1 MNMADPK
8 KIADSDLDDDI
19 EIIVEGE
26 DEDQSLD
33 AKQAD
38 DDDDDDG
45 DDERPEADQREAQE
59 EGDDGDEVNARQLRR
74 KRQKQRQKETMKKTR
89 EENAALLRELQEAK
103 QRLAALETRNVQ
115 NDALTAEQRY
125 NAALQQVQVAEAQLK
140 EAFDTGD
147 GEKAIKAQRLRE
159 QAMRVAYEAD
169 DLRKRLNNPQL
180 QQNNPSLDARTENH
194 AQQWMREN
202 PWFNPAGEDEDSIIA
217 RAIDEAW
224 AREAQKQGINPSSE
238 QYWDE
243 LDARVKRRLGKTEQ
257 PVDRQRRK
265 GPPVTGRG
273 ESGSR
278 ASTSEKFFLSAER
291 KQALVQAGV
300 WDDPEKRKQYIRR
313 FQEYDRANRA

>member
-1 MNMADPK
+1 MADPK
-8 KIADSDLDDDI
+8 KTTDDDLNDDI

-26 DEDQSLD
+26 GEDQDLD
-33 AKQAD
+33 AKEADED
-38 DDDDDDG
+38 DDEDD
-45 DDERPEADQREAQE
+45 RPEADQREAQE
-59 EGDDGDEVNARQLRR
+59 EGEDGDEVNARQLRR

-103 QRLAALETRNVQ
+103 QRLAALETRNIQ
-115 NDALTAEQRY
+115 SDAQTAEQRY
-125 NAALQQVQVAEAQLK
+125 NAALQQMQMAETQLK

-159 QAMRVAYEAD
+159 QAMRVAQDAD
-169 DLRKRLNNPQL
+169 ELRKRLNNPQL
-180 QQNNPSLDARTENH
+180 QQKAPDLDARTQNH
-194 AQQWMREN
+194 AQQWMTEN
-202 PWFNPAGEDEDSIIA
+202 PWFNPSGTDEDSVIA

-224 AREAQKQGINPSSE
+224 ANEARQRGVSPASE
-238 QYWDE
+238 EYWDE
-243 LDARVKRRLGKTEQ
+243 LDARVKRRLAKPE
-257 PVDRQRRK
+257 PAADRQRRK

-273 ESGSR
+273 EGSPR

>member
-1 MNMADPK
+1 MADPK
-8 KIADSDLDDDI
+8 KTLNEDDQNDDF

-26 DEDQSLD
+26 EEGQELEAQASDDDADDEDD
-33 AKQAD
+33 
-38 DDDDDDG
+38 
-45 DDERPEADQREAQE
+45 RPESDQREAQE
-59 EGDDGDEVNARQLRR
+59 EGEDGDEVNARQLRR
-74 KRQKQRQKETMKKTR
+74 KRQKQRQKETIKKTR
-89 EENAALLRELQEAK
+89 EENAALIRELQEAK
-103 QRLAALETRNVQ
+103 QRLAALETRNIQ
-115 NDALTAEQRY
+115 TDAQTAEQRY
-125 NAALQQVQVAEAQLK
+125 NAALQQIQMAETQLK

-159 QAMRVAYEAD
+159 QAMRVAQEAD

-180 QQNNPSLDARTENH
+180 QQKAPVLDTRTESY
-194 AQQWMREN
+194 AQRWMAEN
-202 PWFNPAGEDEDSIIA
+202 AWFNPAGEDEDSVIA

-224 AREAQKQGINPSSE
+224 AREAQRQGISPASE
-238 QYWDE
+238 EYWDE
-243 LDARVKRRLGKTEQ
+243 LDARVKRRLAKPE
-257 PVDRQRRK
+257 PAADRQRRK

-273 ESGSR
+273 EGSPR

>member
-1 MNMADPK
+1 MVDPK
-8 KIADSDLDDDI
+8 KALVEDDQDDI
-19 EIIVEGE
+19 EIIEE
-26 DEDQSLD
+26 DEQQDEELE
-33 AKQAD
+33 AQASD
-38 DDDDDDG
+38 DDDE
-45 DDERPEADQREAQE
+45 DERPEEDQREARE

-89 EENAALLRELQEAK
+89 EENAALMRELMEAK
-103 QRLAALETRNVQ
+103 QRLAALETRNIQ
-115 NDALTAEQRY
+115 NDAQTAEQRY
-125 NAALQQVQVAEAQLK
+125 NAALQQVQMAEAQLK

-159 QAMRVAYEAD
+159 QAMRVAHEAD

-180 QQNNPSLDARTENH
+180 QQNTPALDSRTESY

-224 AREAQKQGINPSSE
+224 AREAQRQGVSPASE
-238 QYWDE
+238 EYWDE
-243 LDARVKRRLGKTEQ
+243 LDARVKRRLAKPE
-257 PVDRQRRK
+257 PAADRQRRK

-273 ESGSR
+273 EGTQR
-278 ASTSEKFFLSAER
+278 TSTSEKFFLSAER
-291 KQALVQAGV
+291 KKALVDAGV
-300 WDDPEKRKQYIRR
+300 WDDPEKRKAYIRR